1 MNVFCNRQPAKQ
13 SHNLSFIAALKG
25 CFKLFLRL
33 FFIFSFS
40 VTFKR
45 SLCFSCM
52 VWVASERS
60 QLFFREIIDVV
71 VVVVRSV
78 VASEGGE
85 LVVEGEPGAVG

>member
-1 MNVFCNRQPAKQ
+1 
-13 SHNLSFIAALKG
+13 
-25 CFKLFLRL
+25 
-33 FFIFSFS
+33 
-40 VTFKR
+40 
-45 SLCFSCM
+45 M

-78 VASEGGE
+78 VASKGGE

>member
-1 MNVFCNRQPAKQ
+1 MFFVIDNRRNKAIISVSLQ
-13 SHNLSFIAALKG
+13 LLKR
-25 CFKLFLRL
+25 CFKLFIRL